1 MNARIIVFAL
11 VVLALVGFPA
21 YVFIDEKISGGIKDR
36 GDFLEVNLKALSSFE
51 FDQNVGTI
59 EDVPERWRALSGRRV
74 QLEGEMWQ
82 PQVAAGQISE
92 FELVYSIAKCCFSG
106 PPQIQHFVLGRVKP
120 GVRVGYYSG
129 LVRVMGTLHV
139 DVEVSEG
146 RVTRVFKLDVES
158 VEPV

>member
-11 VVLALVGFPA
+11 VALALVGFPA

-36 GDFLEVNLKALSSFE
+36 GDFLEVNLKALSSFD

-74 QLEGEMWQ
+74 RLEGEMWQ

-106 PPQIQHFVLGRVKP
+106 PPQIQHFVLGRVQP
-120 GVRVGYYSG
+120 GARVGYYSG

-158 VEPV
+158 VDPV